1 MPSPP
6 QLVALARKAAAA
18 QSLDPALVCA
28 VIEQESSWNIWAMR
42 YEPAFF
48 AKYVAHLYTN
58 NKVTASEAYARGFSW
73 GLMQVMGLVAREM
86 GFDGTF
92 RRDKKLMT
100 SRIWLRLA
108 EILVPALLAI
118 TLLVAWQADRRDRAQ
133 LANQLAAAQKTISE
147 ASASQHDR
155 DTLLNQTLA
164 QIQAQKQAVV
174 TPAQI
179 LKSLPASLSLPA
191 PIMLQSQAQPT
202 TTAPSLASQ
211 ANGSTEK
218 ATHSTRIPSTPTP
231 KSGQA
236 PDAILPAADLKP
248 LYDFA
253 LDCKACQAKLAA
265 AQSDLN
271 DEKTKTV
278 ALAKE
283 RDDAVRTA
291 KGGSA
296 LRRIARA
303 AKWFV
308 LGAAAGAI
316 AAKAVH

>member
-1 MPSPP
+1 
-6 QLVALARKAAAA
+6 
-18 QSLDPALVCA
+18 
-28 VIEQESSWNIWAMR
+28 
-42 YEPAFF
+42 
-48 AKYVAHLYTN
+48 
-58 NKVTASEAYARGFSW
+58 
-73 GLMQVMGLVAREM
+73 
-86 GFDGTF
+86 
-92 RRDKKLMT
+92 MT

-118 TLLVAWQADRRDRAQ
+118 TILVTWQADRRDRAQ
-133 LANQLAAAQKTISE
+133 LANQLAAAQKTIAQ

-155 DTLLNQTLA
+155 DAILNQTLA

-179 LKSLPASLSLPA
+179 LEDLQVALSLPA
-191 PIMLQSQAQPT
+191 PITIQSQAHPT
-202 TTAPSLASQ
+202 TPAPSLAPQHIATEATS
-211 ANGSTEK
+211 AIGSTAKSTE
-218 ATHSTRIPSTPTP
+218 STRIPSTPTP

-253 LDCKACQAKLAA
+253 LDCKACQVKLAA
-265 AQSDLN
+265 TQNDLN
-271 DEKTKTV
+271 DERIKTA
-278 ALAKE
+278 ALTKE
-283 RDDAVRTA
+283 RDAAVRTA

-296 LRRIARA
+296 LRRIVRAAKGGSALRRIVRA